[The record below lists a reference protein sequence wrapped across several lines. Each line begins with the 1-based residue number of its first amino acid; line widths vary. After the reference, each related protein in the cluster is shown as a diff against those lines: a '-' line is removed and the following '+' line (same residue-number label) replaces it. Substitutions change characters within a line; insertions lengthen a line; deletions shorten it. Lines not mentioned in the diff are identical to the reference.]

1 MRIAMRHTM
10 KYRFSPSNTLRTFA
24 RVLLA
29 TIVMAAPVYSEGRDT
44 SQVRDT
50 IQARNAPPIASNN
63 PAGDAVQGREILG
76 ASDSIRITVFQ
87 NPDLTTD
94 ARVSQSGSIVF
105 PLIGEVRLAGMT
117 AAEAGTKIAD
127 QLKAGGFIINPQVS
141 VVIVQVRSRQ
151 VTVLGQFAKP
161 GTYVLEDNRSRLTD
175 ILTLAGGISPTG
187 SETLRVLT
195 NRGGKYEEHEINYS
209 ALFRGGNPANNI
221 QLENG
226 DTIFVERAPVFYIYG
241 EVQRAGAYRLEPNTI
256 VMQALSLGG
265 GLTTRASER
274 GIGIHRRMPN
284 GELLLID
291 AKLTDPIQAD
301 DIVFIRERLMEYRL
315 REDGGNDPQ
324 AGSR

>member
-1 MRIAMRHTM
+1 MM

-24 RVLLA
+24 RVLVS
-29 TIVMAAPVYSEGRDT
+29 TIVIAVPVYSEGRDT
-44 SQVRDT
+44 SQVREIPQSRDT
-50 IQARNAPPIASNN
+50 LQARNAPQSGSNN

-105 PLIGEVRLAGMT
+105 PLIGEVRLAGLT
-117 AAEAGTKIAD
+117 AAEAGTRIAD
-127 QLKAGGFIINPQVS
+127 QLKVGGFIINPQVS

-209 ALFRGGNPANNI
+209 ALFRGGNPSINI

-265 GLTTRASER
+265 GLTARATER
-274 GIGIHRRMPN
+274 GIGINRRMPN
-284 GELLLID
+284 GALMMID

-301 DIVFIRERLMEYRL
+301 DIVYVRERLMEYRL
-315 REDGGNDPQ
+315 REETRDDPQ